1 MSRLSDFKHGRG
13 RRVSRGLRVPVSQV
27 KNLRPAMSRNAAFA
41 LIFCLSA
48 GSLFAQEQPAKT
60 TTSEKTK
67 EMFERAL
74 SRAESATAISHQ
86 IKDVFARAAKAVV
99 KIHGVDEHSEICGTG
114 FFIDPTGTLYT
125 AYTVGGEAENF
136 TIEFGGKKYPAR
148 QLLADI
154 RSGTA
159 MLKID
164 EATPALPIGK
174 SEQLEVATPVV
185 SIGFPLDLPETPN
198 FGMVAGFDRKYL
210 GRYFSTTHMRLNL
223 PSQRG
228 EAGAPLL
235 NMKGEVVGIVVS
247 SLENNSACY
256 AVPIEA
262 AEKIRGDFMRFGEA
276 RHGWIGINVSMAHQP
291 VEGSLAEMTQIM
303 EDTPAARSGIK
314 AGDILLQV
322 GRKKVTQPEDVLD
335 ASFFITAGD
344 VVPIIVMR
352 GNQKLTFSVQATMHP
367 ASRTGL
373 LLAAPGTPAMNQQ
386 AIPLSLGSDVPP
398 TP

>member
-1 MSRLSDFKHGRG
+1 M
-13 RRVSRGLRVPVSQV
+13 RRASRGLRVPVSQV

-125 AYTVGGEAENF
+125 AYTVGGEAGNF

-276 RHGWIGINVSMAHQP
+276 RHGWIGINVSMARQP

>member
-1 MSRLSDFKHGRG
+1 MSRLSGFRHGVVRFALG
-13 RRVSRGLRVPVSQV
+13 GLRVAVSQV
-27 KNLRPAMSRNAAFA
+27 KNLRLIMHRKPAFA

-48 GSLFAQEQPAKT
+48 SALLGQEQPSKT
-60 TTSEKTK
+60 ISNGIK
-67 EMFERAL
+67 ESLERAMAQ
-74 SRAESATAISHQ
+74 AESATAASHQ
-86 IKDVFARAAKAVV
+86 VKDIFARAAKAVV

-125 AYTVGGEAENF
+125 AYTVGGEAGNF

-174 SEQLEVATPVV
+174 SEELEVATPVV

-247 SLENNSACY
+247 SLENNAACY

-276 RHGWIGINVSMAHQP
+276 RHGWVGINVSMARQP
-291 VEGSLAEMTQIM
+291 VQGSVAEMTQIM

-314 AGDILLQV
+314 SGDILLQV

-344 VVPIIVMR
+344 TVPITVMR
-352 GNQKLTFSVQATMHP
+352 GNQKLTFNVQATLHP
-367 ASRTGL
+367 ASKTGL

-386 AIPLSLGSDVPP
+386 AIPLSLGSDDTPP
-398 TP
+398 SP

>member
-1 MSRLSDFKHGRG
+1 
-13 RRVSRGLRVPVSQV
+13 
-27 KNLRPAMSRNAAFA
+27 MSRNAAFA
-41 LIFCLSA
+41 LIFCLTASVLYA
-48 GSLFAQEQPAKT
+48 EEASTKAA
-60 TTSEKTK
+60 SDKTK
-67 EMFERAL
+67 ELFARAIAQ
-74 SRAESATAISHQ
+74 AESAAAVSNQVRAI
-86 IKDVFARAAKAVV
+86 FARVAKAVV
-99 KIHGVDEHSEICGTG
+99 KIHGMDEHGPICGTG

-125 AYTVGGEAENF
+125 AYDVGGEAGDF

-174 SEQLEVATPVV
+174 SEQMEVATPVV

-256 AVPIEA
+256 AVPIEV
-262 AEKIRGDFMRFGEA
+262 AEKLRSNYIRFGEA
-276 RHGWIGINVSMAHQP
+276 RHGWIGINVSTARQP
-291 VEGSLAEMTQIM
+291 VEGSLAEMTQI
-303 EDTPAARSGIK
+303 EPGSPAANSGIK
-314 AGDILLQV
+314 PGDILLQV
-322 GRKKVTQPEDVLD
+322 GQRKVTQPEDVPD
-335 ASFFITAGD
+335 ASFFVTAGD
-344 VVPIIVMR
+344 VVPITVVR
-352 GNQKLTFSVQATMHP
+352 GNQKMTFNVQSTLHP
-367 ASRTGL
+367 RQL
-373 LLAAPGTPAMNQQ
+373 LNQSPADLALPSHQ
-386 AIPLSLGSDVPP
+386 AIPLKLESDAPP

>member
-1 MSRLSDFKHGRG
+1 MSRLSDFRHGRVG
-13 RRVSRGLRVPVSQV
+13 RASRGLRVPVSQV
-27 KNLRPAMSRNAAFA
+27 KNLRLFMSRKAAFA

-48 GSLFAQEQPAKT
+48 GSLFAQEQPAK

-125 AYTVGGEAENF
+125 AYTVGGEAGNF
-136 TIEFGGKKYPAR
+136 TIEFGGRKYPAR

-262 AEKIRGDFMRFGEA
+262 AEKIRADFMRFGEA
-276 RHGWIGINVSMAHQP
+276 RHGWVGINVSMARQP

-303 EDTPAARSGIK
+303 QDTPAARSGIK

-344 VVPIIVMR
+344 VVPITVMR
-352 GNQKLTFSVQATMHP
+352 GTQKLTFSVQATLHP

>member
-1 MSRLSDFKHGRG
+1 MSPLSGFS
-13 RRVSRGLRVPVSQV
+13 RR
-27 KNLRPAMSRNAAFA
+27 AIAFA
-41 LIFCLSA
+41 WAFCSGA
-48 GSLFAQEQPAKT
+48 GLLFAQEQ
-60 TTSEKTK
+60 
-67 EMFERAL
+67 
-74 SRAESATAISHQ
+74 SATTISHQ
-86 IKDVFARAAKAVV
+86 VRDVFERTAKAIV

-114 FFIDPTGTLYT
+114 FFVDPTGTLYT
-125 AYTVGGEAENF
+125 AYTVGGEAGRF
-136 TIEFGGKKYPAR
+136 TVEFDGKKYPAR

-174 SEQLEVATPVV
+174 SEQMEVATPVV

-198 FGMVAGFDRKYL
+198 CGRVAGFDRKYL

-247 SLENNSACY
+247 SLENNAACY

-276 RHGWIGINVSMAHQP
+276 RHGWVGINVSMARQS

-303 EDTPAARSGIK
+303 EETPAARSGIK

-344 VVPIIVMR
+344 VVPITVMR
-352 GNQKLTFSVQATMHP
+352 GNQKLTFNVQATLHP
-367 ASRTGL
+367 PSKTGL

-386 AIPLSLGSDVPP
+386 AIPLSLGSDAPP

>member
-1 MSRLSDFKHGRG
+1 M
-13 RRVSRGLRVPVSQV
+13 RRAPRGLRVSVSQI
-27 KNLRPAMSRNAAFA
+27 KNLRFVMSHKAAFA

-48 GSLFAQEQPAKT
+48 GSLFAQEQSAK

-125 AYTVGGEAENF
+125 AYTVGGEAGNF

-276 RHGWIGINVSMAHQP
+276 RHGWVGINVSMARQP

-314 AGDILLQV
+314 SGDILLQV

-344 VVPIIVMR
+344 VVPITVMR
-352 GNQKLTFSVQATMHP
+352 GNQKLTFSVQATLHP

>member
-1 MSRLSDFKHGRG
+1 MSRLSDFSCAHCHPERSEGPRNLVVRIFVPAAS
-13 RRVSRGLRVPVSQV
+13 RRLCDAG
-27 KNLRPAMSRNAAFA
+27 AFVRFLASLGVTA
-41 LIFCLSA
+41 LVLCSGA
-48 GSLFAQEQPAKT
+48 SLVYAQEQSA
-60 TTSEKTK
+60 TSVSHQVREI
-67 EMFERAL
+67 FER
-74 SRAESATAISHQ
+74 S
-86 IKDVFARAAKAVV
+86 AKAVV
-99 KIHGVDEHSEICGTG
+99 KIHGVDEHSEISGTG

-136 TIEFGGKKYPAR
+136 TIEFNGKKYPAR

-164 EATPALPIGK
+164 TVTPALAIGK
-174 SEQLEVATPVV
+174 SEELEVATPVV
-185 SIGFPLDLPETPN
+185 SIGYPLDLPETPN
-198 FGMVAGFDRKYL
+198 FGMVAGLDHKYL
-210 GRYFSTTHMRLNL
+210 GRYFSTTHLRLNL
-223 PSQRG
+223 PTQRG

-276 RHGWIGINVSMAHQP
+276 RHGWIGINVSLARQP
-291 VEGSLAEMTQIM
+291 VEGSLAEMTQVM
-303 EDTPAARSGIK
+303 EDTPAARSGIRS
-314 AGDILLQV
+314 GDILLQV

-344 VVPIIVMR
+344 VVPITVMR
-352 GNQKLTFSVQATMHP
+352 GNQKLTFNVQATLHP
-367 ASRTGL
+367 ASRSGV
-373 LLAAPGTPAMNQQ
+373 LLASPGTPAINQQ
-386 AIPLSLGSDVPP
+386 AIPLSLGSDAPP
-398 TP
+398 PP